1 MTRWHFYCK
10 HWRLLA
16 IGASPEDNQP
26 KGVLSRTPMRP
37 YFRRDAMTDTPN
49 NRREFLQASLAAGAA
64 MTVAADSL
72 GADDASSKGLPTR
85 PLGKTGERVSL
96 ICLGGWHIG
105 AVKDETEAIKI
116 MHTALDE
123 GLTFFDNA
131 WDYHD
136 GGSEEIMGK
145 ALSMNGK
152 RKQCF
157 LMTKNCGRDAKTIK
171 QHFDDSLRRLRTDHI
186 DLVQFH
192 EINYDNDPDWI
203 LERGGLT
210 EMLKAQKA
218 GKVRFIGFTGH
229 KDPRIHL
236 EMLTRYYKWDTVQ
249 MPINICDYF
258 YRSFQRL
265 VVPEANKRGV
275 APIGMKSLG
284 GGSDHKGRFI
294 AAGVCTAAEAR
305 RYALS
310 QDIASLVCG
319 IDSMEVLKQD
329 IDIAR
334 NFKRLNEDELK
345 ELRDKVK
352 AVAGDGRHERFK
364 STQLFDGPY
373 HRQQHGLTQKEV
385 EGT

>member
-1 MTRWHFYCK
+1 MND
-10 HWRLLA
+10 
-16 IGASPEDNQP
+16 S
-26 KGVLSRTPMRP
+26 
-37 YFRRDAMTDTPN
+37 PN

-64 MTVAADSL
+64 LTVAADALS
-72 GADDASSKGLPTR
+72 ADDAAAKGLATR
-85 PLGKTGERVSL
+85 PLGKTGERVSI

-105 AVKDETEAIKI
+105 AVKDESEAIKI

-131 WDYHD
+131 WDYHM

-145 ALSMNGK
+145 ALSMEGK
-152 RKQCF
+152 RNKCF
-157 LMTKNCGRDAKTIK
+157 LMTKNCGRDAKTVK
-171 QHFDDSLRRLRTDHI
+171 QHLDDSLRRLRTDRI
-186 DLVQFH
+186 DLMQFH
-192 EINYDNDPDWI
+192 EMNYDNDPDWI
-203 LERGGLT
+203 MEHGCLE
-210 EMLKAQKA
+210 EMLKAKKA
-218 GKVRFIGFTGH
+218 GKVRFLGFTGH

-236 EMLTRYYKWDTVQ
+236 EMLRRYDKWDTAQ
-249 MPINICDYF
+249 MPINVCDYF

-284 GGSDHKGRFI
+284 GGRDHQGRFV
-294 AAGVCTAAEAR
+294 ASGVCTAAEAR

-329 IDIAR
+329 IGIAR
-334 NFKRLNEDELK
+334 GFKRLSEEELK
-345 ELRDKVK
+345 QLRDKVK
-352 AVAGDGRHERFK
+352 LVAGDGRHERFK
-364 STQLFDGPY
+364 STQMFDGPY
-373 HRQQHGLTQKEV
+373 HREQHGLTQKEV